1 MKTLSY
7 SIAEAITMTKRN
19 FWKSLK
25 NPDRLIGNLFDPI
38 MTLLLFVYVLGSAM
52 NYGSDINYID
62 YVVPGVLVLCIGQCS
77 AGTAIGVSEDIQN
90 GIIDRFR
97 SMPISTSSVLTGH
110 VIETVIRI
118 FISLVFVFIV
128 ALLVGFR
135 PIAPMSSWILAIL
148 LLLLFAFMI
157 TWVSV
162 AYGLFVKGA
171 EGAGS
176 LNLFITVIIY
186 LSTGFIPTHT
196 LPSFLRV
203 FAENQPI
210 TWIIEALRRLLLSQP
225 LENYLYM
232 AIICCVTI
240 LVIAYITAL
249 HLYKSKVNH

>member
-7 SIAEAITMTKRN
+7 TIAEAFTMTKRN

-25 NPDRLIGNLFDPI
+25 NPDRLIGNLFDPM
-38 MTLLLFVYVLGSAM
+38 MTLLLFVYVLGGAM
-52 NYGSDINYID
+52 NYGSEINYIN
-62 YVVPGVLVLCIGQCS
+62 YVVPGVLILCIGQCS
-77 AGTAIGVSEDIQN
+77 AGTAISVSEDIQN
-90 GIIDRFR
+90 GIVDRFR
-97 SMPISTSSVLTGH
+97 SMPISTSSVITGH

-118 FISLVFVFIV
+118 FMSLLFVFTI

-135 PIAPMSSWILAIL
+135 PNAPISSWILAFIL
-148 LLLLFAFMI
+148 LLLFSFMI

-162 AYGLFVKGA
+162 VYGLFVKGA

-186 LSTGFIPTHT
+186 LSTGFIPTQT
-196 LPSFLRV
+196 LPSILRV
-203 FAENQPI
+203 FAENQPA

-225 LENYLYM
+225 LENYLFM
-232 AIICCVTI
+232 AILCCVTI
-240 LVIAYITAL
+240 TVIAYITAL